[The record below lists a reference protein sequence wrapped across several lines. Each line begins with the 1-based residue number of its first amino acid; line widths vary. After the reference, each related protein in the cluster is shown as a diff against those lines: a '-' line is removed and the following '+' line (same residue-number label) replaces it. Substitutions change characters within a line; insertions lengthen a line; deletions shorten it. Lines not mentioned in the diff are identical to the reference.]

1 MGANFRNRI
10 SWCSV
15 CTLVLSLVLF
25 IIPSSSGE
33 VGVIGGTFLGHG
45 NEAWSLIL
53 LGAGL
58 IGFAL
63 LGYRKTGK

>member
-1 MGANFRNRI
+1 
-10 SWCSV
+10 
-15 CTLVLSLVLF
+15 LVLILVLF